1 MKVGKKIF
9 ALLLSAA
16 IIMNASVIDALAE
29 ESMQKP
35 ENPEENITGRAAYAA
50 EVSGQPYQSLQD
62 AVDSVADSGTVKLT
76 NHITLQE
83 QVTIPSEKTILLDM
97 NGKTL
102 SVGFSDSSQNLIVN
116 RGTLI
121 IAGKGGFDAAG
132 AARYR
137 GFLEN
142 YGTLTVENGVF
153 QMPDEAM
160 TVHLRNHGTALIE
173 GGSFS
178 GGATIVR
185 SYAGS
190 HTTITDGDFTNHIYP
205 AVDVNGE
212 TLITGGTFTNT
223 SCSSCDPNNWGYTIR
238 SGCDKDPDARL
249 TITPASEGSVVVTGT
264 QGGLTAISGTMEVNG
279 GTYRTVDCAQQHG
292 HIFYALYVAG
302 EKGTVQAVI
311 NGGTFETKGNVAAV
325 LVGNSGDGGVKE
337 QAVLQIRGGRFL
349 APENVP
355 AYKVDAPLG
364 ELNVSGGTFS
374 SVVEERYLAEGCMQ
388 NVNGAVGPAEEG
400 FAAAKIGTA
409 YYQTL
414 AQAVDGANAGDTI
427 TLLSDIDLGSGSITI
442 EKAVTLDLSGCTI
455 ESSNNVYT
463 LYMKAGLTVRD
474 SKGGGV
480 ILNTGSGPQNI
491 AVVVSEVGTEAYFES
506 GMASGYYALFVQKG
520 AKAVIS
526 GGRYE
531 GTFAGISVL
540 GLNDEANKTSVEV
553 KGGEI
558 QGGSYAVAGKGTADH
573 TEIVITGGTLEAAA
587 GNVIYH
593 PQVGDLTI
601 GGDAQL
607 MGLNGVQYCGAGTL
621 TIGGNAS
628 ITATMP
634 YTEFPSKSAS
644 QTDGSTHD
652 GAALS
657 VVSRGDGYQD
667 GDQRMTVNITGGTLI
682 SRGNAAVSVYRLEQ
696 VGGQWV
702 TNENTHVKNY
712 LAALTISGGSFSAG
726 SKKGVFEV
734 EKKAADNVAATGGHF
749 TSDPSEYVPE
759 GGAAPLY
766 VVASDKPGYA
776 YMVTPTAPVEVDP
789 IVVEKTESA
798 VSETIGAQDKT
809 KIEAVIGK
817 AQVSGVS
824 DAVTE
829 SAQNV
834 IIDQV
839 EQALTPSDK
848 VVVEITVRLTA
859 AESDLNAGEQSYL
872 SYQAAPVA
880 KVTVNGEVAKEN
892 MEVPNTYLDSQASIE
907 VRLPV
912 PADMTLQEIMHISD
926 DGTRERYLSGSGFTV
941 EDDGCAV
948 LHVRHFST
956 FVLSGQLTVAARIG
970 NTDYG
975 TLQEAV
981 NAANAGDTIVLTQSC
996 DEQVIVSGKSVTID
1010 RDGHAYD
1017 ESRLA
1022 LGSYCSMRVSGDKIM
1037 ITYSAPSG
1045 GSSAGGSPSYNVSLP
1060 GKVTGGD
1067 IKVSPRNADKGDTV
1081 TVTVTPDK
1089 GYELD
1094 KLTVTDQ
1101 KGDKLELSDKGD
1113 GRFTFKMP
1121 ADRVEVKVSFKLI
1134 GAKPEVPAFTDVPAD
1149 AYYADAVKWAVE
1161 QGITLG
1167 DSADTFAPNA
1177 SCTRAQMATF
1187 LWRASGSPEF
1197 EGVNP
1202 FADVSAG
1209 AYYYDAVLWAAE
1221 KNITNGTAAADFS
1234 PDGLLTR
1241 GQAVTLL
1248 WRANGS
1254 PVIHRDINFD
1264 DVPADAYYAEAVRW
1278 AVSEGITAGTGS
1290 NEFSPNAPCTRAQI
1304 VTFMYRDMR

>member
-76 NHITLQE
+76 DHITLQE

-427 TLLSDIDLGSGSITI
+427 TLLGDIDLGSGSITI

-531 GTFAGISVL
+531 GTFAGVSVL

-573 TEIVITGGTLEAAA
+573 TEIV
-587 GNVIYH
+587 
-593 PQVGDLTI
+593 
-601 GGDAQL
+601 
-607 MGLNGVQYCGAGTL
+607 
-621 TIGGNAS
+621 
-628 ITATMP
+628 
-634 YTEFPSKSAS
+634 
-644 QTDGSTHD
+644 
-652 GAALS
+652 
-657 VVSRGDGYQD
+657 
-667 GDQRMTVNITGGTLI
+667 ITGGTLI

-1221 KNITNGTAAADFS
+1221 KNITNGTAAAAFS

>member
-1 MKVGKKIF
+1 MDTGKNEEGKHEGRKKIF

-29 ESMQKP
+29 ESLQKP

-279 GTYRTVDCAQQHG
+279 GT
-292 HIFYALYVAG
+292 
-302 EKGTVQAVI
+302 
-311 NGGTFETKGNVAAV
+311 FETKGNVAAV

-531 GTFAGISVL
+531 GTFAGVSVL

-734 EKKAADNVAATGGHF
+734 EKKRLI
-749 TSDPSEYVPE
+749 TSRPPAGISP
-759 GGAAPLY
+759 PIP
-766 VVASDKPGYA
+766 ASMCRK
-776 YMVTPTAPVEVDP
+776 
-789 IVVEKTESA
+789 
-798 VSETIGAQDKT
+798 
-809 KIEAVIGK
+809 
-817 AQVSGVS
+817 
-824 DAVTE
+824 
-829 SAQNV
+829 
-834 IIDQV
+834 
-839 EQALTPSDK
+839 
-848 VVVEITVRLTA
+848 
-859 AESDLNAGEQSYL
+859 
-872 SYQAAPVA
+872 
-880 KVTVNGEVAKEN
+880 
-892 MEVPNTYLDSQASIE
+892 
-907 VRLPV
+907 
-912 PADMTLQEIMHISD
+912 
-926 DGTRERYLSGSGFTV
+926 
-941 EDDGCAV
+941 
-948 LHVRHFST
+948 
-956 FVLSGQLTVAARIG
+956 AARP
-970 NTDYG
+970 
-975 TLQEAV
+975 
-981 NAANAGDTIVLTQSC
+981 
-996 DEQVIVSGKSVTID
+996 
-1010 RDGHAYD
+1010 R
-1017 ESRLA
+1017 
-1022 LGSYCSMRVSGDKIM
+1022 SMW
-1037 ITYSAPSG
+1037 
-1045 GSSAGGSPSYNVSLP
+1045 SLP
-1060 GKVTGGD
+1060 T
-1067 IKVSPRNADKGDTV
+1067 SRA
-1081 TVTVTPDK
+1081 TP
-1089 GYELD
+1089 
-1094 KLTVTDQ
+1094 
-1101 KGDKLELSDKGD
+1101 
-1113 GRFTFKMP
+1113 
-1121 ADRVEVKVSFKLI
+1121 I
-1134 GAKPEVPAFTDVPAD
+1134 
-1149 AYYADAVKWAVE
+1149 W
-1161 QGITLG
+1161 
-1167 DSADTFAPNA
+1167 
-1177 SCTRAQMATF
+1177 
-1187 LWRASGSPEF
+1187 
-1197 EGVNP
+1197 
-1202 FADVSAG
+1202 
-1209 AYYYDAVLWAAE
+1209 
-1221 KNITNGTAAADFS
+1221 
-1234 PDGLLTR
+1234 
-1241 GQAVTLL
+1241 
-1248 WRANGS
+1248 
-1254 PVIHRDINFD
+1254 
-1264 DVPADAYYAEAVRW
+1264 
-1278 AVSEGITAGTGS
+1278 
-1290 NEFSPNAPCTRAQI
+1290 
-1304 VTFMYRDMR
+1304 